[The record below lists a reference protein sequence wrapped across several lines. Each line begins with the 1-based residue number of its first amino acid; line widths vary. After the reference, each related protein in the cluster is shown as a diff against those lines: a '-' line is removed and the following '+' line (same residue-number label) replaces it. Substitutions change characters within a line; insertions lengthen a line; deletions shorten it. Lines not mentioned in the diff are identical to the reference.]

1 MGDAGDLNSRLE
13 IAASSST
20 EEAELRYSAEVLSGS
35 LADRQQIQLAALC
48 TAYTAYM
55 PAYTS
60 VHCALPILPTMP
72 ILCTALSMPI
82 HIVDSRCQAARS
94 SNC

>member
-13 IAASSST
+13 IAAGSSI

-48 TAYTAYM
+48 T
-55 PAYTS
+55 
-60 VHCALPILPTMP
+60 LPIHCT
-72 ILCTALSMPI
+72 LCTLPMHCVRP
-82 HIVDSRCQAARS
+82 
-94 SNC
+94 